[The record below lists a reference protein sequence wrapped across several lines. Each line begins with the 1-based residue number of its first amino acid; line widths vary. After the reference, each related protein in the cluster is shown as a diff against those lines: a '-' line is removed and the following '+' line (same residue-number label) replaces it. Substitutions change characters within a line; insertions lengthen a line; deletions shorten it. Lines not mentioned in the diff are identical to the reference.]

1 MEPRTERRAEPR
13 AGPEAEAEAVEVE
26 VPAGPVLS
34 AAELLASRARHRD
47 RDRDRDRAGDGARG
61 QKDFLPDG
69 SEAQGERL
77 RRCRAQHW
85 RLLAQHTVQR
95 LGSLVMAEWRPEEDV
110 VELKSAAGKF
120 WQTMGFSEQ
129 GRQRLHPEEALYL
142 LECGSIQL
150 FYRDLPLSIQEAYE
164 TLLAPGPASFLQ
176 YQVFSH
182 LKRLGFVVRRFQPS
196 AALSPYERQLN
207 LGGGGQSSEKQRSKR
222 KRRRSSSPQSDG
234 RNPQAVGI
242 LCPKVAGTP
251 AEVLEETTAP
261 RPDGASPGQSCP
273 QAEKEKGG
281 DPRETC
287 GEGPRGLSQPREP
300 QGPTPG
306 DRAGEDACPPSGR
319 FRQIPFP
326 NVAPDC
332 ARALLPAPAS
342 ELLPPRV
349 AGREVDVGPWRQRL
363 NQREDKGSRRE
374 RREPA
379 GCFRSS
385 VNADPEVRRCPGWRD
400 YKALLLRRQ
409 QLQADQSRPPHLWE
423 QPITPLS
430 EPGRATTPEA
440 VLQQIAVLRPS
451 RLADG
456 AARLDSPRD
465 LAISFDVYQAD
476 AVAGFRKNSPGLPY
490 ARMCVCSF
498 DEALPD
504 LRAIKQLSYQSGNV
518 PLVFA
523 VVEHGEIA
531 FYSFRDFALPTDL
544 AH

>member
-1 MEPRTERRAEPR
+1 PRP
-13 AGPEAEAEAVEVE
+13 GP
-26 VPAGPVLS
+26 GPGPPSELF
-34 AAELLASRARHRD
+34 AARSRARAPKPPPR
-47 RDRDRDRAGDGARG
+47 ARG
-61 QKDFLPDG
+61 QKDFVPDG
-69 SEAQGERL
+69 SEAQAERL
-77 RRCRAQHW
+77 RRCRDQQW
-85 RLLAQHTVQR
+85 RLLAEQRVER
-95 LGSLVMAEWRPEEDV
+95 LGSLVTAEWRPEEDV

-164 TLLAPGPASFLQ
+164 TLLAPGSASFLQ

-182 LKRLGFVVRRFQPS
+182 LKRLGFVVRRFQAGWGSTVP
-196 AALSPYERQLN
+196 LWRPDSP
-207 LGGGGQSSEKQRSKR
+207 GS
-222 KRRRSSSPQSDG
+222 RSSTRSDG
-234 RNPQAVGI
+234 KKPQAVGI
-242 LCPKVAGTP
+242 LCPEVSGIPAGVP
-251 AEVLEETTAP
+251 EDPMAP
-261 RPDGASPGQSCP
+261 SPDGASPRQSCP
-273 QAEKEKGG
+273 QAEKGKGG
-281 DPRETC
+281 DPPETC
-287 GEGPRGLSQPREP
+287 GEGPGGLSQPREP
-300 QGPTPG
+300 EGPTPG
-306 DRAGEDACPPSGR
+306 DRAGEDARPLSGR
-319 FRQIPFP
+319 FRQILFP

-332 ARALLPAPAS
+332 TRALLPAPAS
-342 ELLPPRV
+342 ELLPPHV

-363 NQREDKGSRRE
+363 NRREDKGSRRE

-400 YKALLLRRQ
+400 YKALLRRRQ
-409 QLQADQSRPPHLWE
+409 LLQADHSHPPHLWE
-423 QPITPLS
+423 QPVTPLS

-440 VLQQIAVLRPS
+440 VLQQIAVLQPS

-456 AARLDSPRD
+456 AACLDNPQD

-476 AVAGFRKNSPGLPY
+476 AVASFRKNSPGQPY

-523 VVEHGEIA
+523 VVEHGDIA
-531 FYSFRDFALPTDL
+531 FYSFRDFMLPTDL